1 MKIAATQPT
10 FLPYPG
16 YFSLMDL
23 VDEFIIMDNIQ
34 FDSRSWQQRNYILFN
49 NKQTLL
55 TVPVLK
61 KKKSSQ
67 KISEVNIDTSKNYI
81 NKHLNTIEQ
90 AYKKKPFFKK
100 YFSQI
105 SSIYLLNSKNL
116 IDLNLKLIKLFMK
129 ILSIDCKLELLS
141 NLEINSFHKD
151 ELIYQICKKR
161 KCQTYISTLG
171 AKNYLE
177 QNNKLKLDFKLNYFI
192 YEDKNKDKNDNFLSI
207 LDLIFNYG
215 PESLAIIKSGT
226 KLVQ

>member
-81 NKHLNTIEQ
+81 KASEYN
-90 AYKKKPFFKK
+90 
-100 YFSQI
+100 
-105 SSIYLLNSKNL
+105 
-116 IDLNLKLIKLFMK
+116 
-129 ILSIDCKLELLS
+129 
-141 NLEINSFHKD
+141 
-151 ELIYQICKKR
+151 
-161 KCQTYISTLG
+161 
-171 AKNYLE
+171 
-177 QNNKLKLDFKLNYFI
+177 
-192 YEDKNKDKNDNFLSI
+192 
-207 LDLIFNYG
+207 
-215 PESLAIIKSGT
+215 
-226 KLVQ
+226 